1 MAFLQK
7 EKCGSDS
14 TCKVAAGYCYTSSIK
29 VHLPSYKQTLLNIC
43 KNTLHGFPPGEM
55 WLLNVV
61 PKCGSDSTCK
71 VAAGCTTG
79 RKPLYLVVTGHM
91 LEGQRS

>member
-61 PKCGSDSTCK
+61 LTAHVKWLL
-71 VAAGCTTG
+71 VA
-79 RKPLYLVVTGHM
+79 L
-91 LEGQRS
+91 LEGNHYTLL